1 MTLPEQQDAVP
12 QTEAERRQAE
22 EERKAAYKEAAVEL
36 GKGIAL
42 GLVPFLGQAID
53 VYDTIESSIVL
64 YNAKKADDK
73 EEAQFDLVLAL
84 VGWIPGP
91 GDGVK
96 KSLRL
101 VNKNPDRFAP
111 VLFDLLRFVLQ
122 QCRIYTSPEAL
133 LQEIFNADKLKTQ
146 LQEIRRSIE
155 ESSTFQAL
163 PEGAQQAVT
172 STLNLAQASLPL
184 MVLVVEKRI
193 RKWTKK
199 QPNSSAHAGTTGR
212 ARGEQ
217 PGSRHGAGSQGL
229 SRPDGGGAGDAIHS
243 QAATLA
249 LTEISNE
256 LVGISGEH
264 IADYI
269 CVERFKWGEWSEHD
283 QGSQGRFKVKPDA
296 KTPGKLSKGGSPKS
310 THKLYKLADGANGTG
325 IDAVWRAEG
334 HNHGKRYAIVEAKA
348 TRDEDAPK
356 FMRKLNN
363 TRKPGVA
370 SSLGVNAIGDP
381 SELIEPLEDNAG
393 ASSKPASAGV
403 KGVKAKG
410 AKQKTSG
417 KPAESP
423 ESRSGKTQQVLV
435 QMSREWIAANLV
447 KAVGNALEREVLQ
460 SYSRHLF
467 FSPAYH
473 PSGSPKAHMFAKH
486 AGASE
491 DAHANHDAFHYD
503 EKEVKSAV
511 NKRKARLRAKYG
523 NLASLKE
530 EK

>member
-1 MTLPEQQDAVP
+1 MTTPEQDTPAQAQED
-12 QTEAERRQAE
+12 RQ
-22 EERKAAYKEAAVEL
+22 AAYKEAAVEL

-73 EEAQFDLVLAL
+73 ENAQFDLVLAL

-122 QCRIYTSPEAL
+122 ECGIHTNPEAL
-133 LQEIFNADKLKTQ
+133 LQQIFNADKLKAQ
-146 LQEIRRSIE
+146 LQEIRRGIE

-163 PEGAQQAVT
+163 PEGAQHAVK
-172 STLNLAQASLPL
+172 STLQAAQASLPL

-193 RKWTKK
+193 KKWTKK
-199 QPNSSAHAGTTGR
+199 QPNSSAHVGTTGR
-212 ARGEQ
+212 AKGEQ
-217 PGSRHGAGSQGL
+217 PGSRHGAGSQGHA
-229 SRPDGGGAGDAIHS
+229 RPDGGATGGAVHS

-249 LTEISNE
+249 LTEIANE
-256 LVGISGEH
+256 LIGISGEH

-269 CVERFKWGEWSEHD
+269 CVERFKWGQWSQHD
-283 QGSQGRFKVKPDA
+283 QGSQGRFQVKPDA
-296 KTPGKLSKGGSPKS
+296 LNPGKLSKGGTPKS

-334 HNHGKRYAIVEAKA
+334 HNQGKRYAIVEAKA

-381 SELIEPLEDNAG
+381 SELIEPLEENAG
-393 ASSKPASAGV
+393 TSTKPASKGV
-403 KGVKAKG
+403 KGGKAKG
-410 AKQKTSG
+410 AKQKTLG

-423 ESRSGKTQQVLV
+423 QSKSGKAQQVLV
-435 QMSREWIAANLV
+435 QMSREWIAANLL

-473 PSGSPKAHMFAKH
+473 PSGSPKAHMLAKH
-486 AGASE
+486 AGTSE
-491 DAHANHDAFHYD
+491 DTHTEHDAFHYD
-503 EKEVKSAV
+503 EQEVKSAV
-511 NKRKARLRAKYG
+511 NKRKTRLRVKYG
-523 NLASLKE
+523 SLASLKE